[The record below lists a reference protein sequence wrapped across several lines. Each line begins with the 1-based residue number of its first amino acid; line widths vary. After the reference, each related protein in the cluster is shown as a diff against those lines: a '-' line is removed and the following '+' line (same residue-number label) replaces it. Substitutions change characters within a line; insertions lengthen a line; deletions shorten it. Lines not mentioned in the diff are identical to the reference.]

1 MTTSPATTRATLEEF
16 VSRLSR
22 FEPEPVAALF
32 AETVDWDVPG
42 DARVPWVGARSRRD
56 EVAAYFRTLWSV
68 CDTTQADTA
77 VSQVLI
83 DGPDAV
89 VLGVFTQTI
98 RATGRRFSTLVAVH
112 ISVDD
117 GLITR
122 LRIYEDSHEVSN
134 AFAGHP

>member
-1 MTTSPATTRATLEEF
+1 MTTTAATTRATLEEF
-16 VSRLSR
+16 VGRLSR

-32 AETVDWDVPG
+32 AEAVDWDVPG
-42 DARVPWVGARSRRD
+42 DARVPWVGARSHRD

-68 CDTTQADTA
+68 CDTAQAATE
-77 VSQVLI
+77 VSQVLV

-98 RATGRRFSTLVAVH
+98 RSTGRGFSTPVAVH
-112 ISVDD
+112 ITVDD

-122 LRIYEDSHEVSN
+122 LRIYEDSYLVSN